1 MVHFSSEWHR
11 IGHYV
16 SPSNY
21 PLYLIR
27 LLPLRLLRQV
37 SLFPFRFWIVIS
49 KSTPKDYAKM
59 IRGQELTLRNYKEK
73 SVVGTLDEMIPIA
86 AMLGGVVIGFMT
98 VLGDLLNVAG
108 SSTGI
113 MLSISILYG
122 YYEKM
127 SPKELVIKEF

>member
-1 MVHFSSEWHR
+1 MVYFSSPWHS
-11 IGHYV
+11 IGRYL
-16 SPSNY
+16 SASNH

-27 LLPLRLLRQV
+27 LFPMRLLGEV
-37 SLFPFRFWIVIS
+37 ILVISRFWIVIS

-59 IRGQELTLRNYKEK
+59 IRSQELTLRNYKEK
-73 SVVGTLDEMIPIA
+73 SVIGTLEEMIPIA

-127 SPKELVIKEF
+127 SPK

>member
-1 MVHFSSEWHR
+1 MVGRSYYWRNPLVYFSSQWHR
-11 IGHYV
+11 RGCDV
-16 SPSNY
+16 SPSNH
-21 PLYLIR
+21 PLCLIR
-27 LLPLRLLRQV
+27 LLPLRLLSQV
-37 SLFPFRFWIVIS
+37 SHPLFRFWIVIS

-59 IRGQELTLRNYKEK
+59 IRAQELTLRNYKEK
-73 SVVGTLDEMIPIA
+73 SVIGTLEEMIPIA

-122 YYEKM
+122 YY
-127 SPKELVIKEF
+127 